1 VEVGQAFE
9 VFCHVH
15 QRYQLRYVVLGEDEL
30 GQSFAAAW
38 CRVCGAHMILNLVQ
52 IAEVGGGEE
61 NGADM
66 IDVV

>member
-1 VEVGQAFE
+1 
-9 VFCHVH
+9 
-15 QRYQLRYVVLGEDEL
+15 
-30 GQSFAAAW
+30 
-38 CRVCGAHMILNLVQ
+38 MILNLVQ